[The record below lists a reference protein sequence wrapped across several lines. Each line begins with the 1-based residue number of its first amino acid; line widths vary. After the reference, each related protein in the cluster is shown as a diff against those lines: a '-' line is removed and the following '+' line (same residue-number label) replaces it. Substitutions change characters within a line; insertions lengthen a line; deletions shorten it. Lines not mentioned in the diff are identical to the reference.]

1 MPEIIRPAFRTG
13 RLPPTSEHLKKR
25 LWLRDYY
32 KKPGASALPVSPATN
47 WRAAAAA
54 GLATMLG
61 NSQYGDCSIAGIL
74 HVIMTWLANET
85 GQPVVFS
92 TQQAV
97 NLYFQLTGGADNGLA
112 LETVLKFFQQTGWN
126 GYKIGPYLAIDPSD
140 QETIEAAISCFG
152 PLYCGI
158 NLPSGW
164 ESNTK
169 TWDSNAGYPVG
180 GHCVAPIDES
190 ADGLV
195 TSSWGQLPAM
205 TFRGCAQYCDEMYVI
220 LAPSIW
226 ASTGE
231 APNGL
236 DLEALQSDFQAL
248 TA

>member
-1 MPEIIRPAFRTG
+1 MPEIITPERFRTG
-13 RLPPTSEHLKKR
+13 RLPPSEGHLKNR
-25 LWLRDYY
+25 LWLKSYF
-32 KKPGASALPVSPATN
+32 KPKAALPVSPATN

-74 HVIMTWLANET
+74 HVIMTWAANESPNT
-85 GQPVVFS
+85 APVFT

-97 NLYFQLTGGADNGLA
+97 NLYFQLTGGSDNGLA
-112 LETVLKFFQQTGWN
+112 LETVLKFFQNTGWN

-140 QETIEAAISCFG
+140 QETIQAAISVFG
-152 PLYCGI
+152 PLYIGI

-169 TWDSNAGYPVG
+169 TWDANAGYSVG

-190 ADGLV
+190 AKGLI
-195 TSSWGQLPAM
+195 TSSWGQLPVM

-226 ASTGE
+226 ASTGN

-236 DLEALQSDFQAL
+236 DVAALQSDFQAL
-248 TA
+248 TG